1 VKSTVSMESA
11 PTEGGAPPLRSGR
24 LARGVAYNLA
34 GAAVPAVLGLLAIPL
49 LAAGLGTAR
58 LGVLT
63 LAWTVLGYLAV
74 MHFGVGRALTQ
85 AAGRRLG
92 AGLAPTAWTA
102 LALTAGAGV
111 LAGVAL
117 LAAAGPLAAALRL
130 PPGLEREAAASFRVL
145 SLALPFTVSAP
156 ALSGLLEARGRFGRL
171 NAVTACVSAATYLGP
186 LAALA
191 LGAGLPGVVGV
202 LAGARA
208 AGWTALAV
216 LCLREFPELRAAAR
230 PERGRAAE
238 LLRFGGWSTV
248 SAVAGPVMAYTDR
261 FVIAGALSASAVAFY
276 ATPQEVALRI
286 GMLSGAVV
294 GVFFPAFAAASA
306 AADAPARVGRLLRG
320 GWEAAFALAL
330 VPALAL
336 AAFAGEGLRLWLGA
350 EWAAAARWPLAWLAA
365 GLLVNSIAK
374 VIAALLLGVGRPD
387 VPARLH
393 LAEVMLYLPLL
404 FVLVHRFGIAG
415 AAAAWT
421 ARAAGDAAAL
431 LWAAARVVPGAAPAA
446 RAAAVAGMMGM
457 GAVAVAAL
465 LGPVWMRAAWVAL
478 AACLTAAVALRRLA
492 PMRAQLAG

>member
-1 VKSTVSMESA
+1 MSTAAA
-11 PTEGGAPPLRSGR
+11 PVEGVPPLLRSGR

-63 LAWTVLGYLAV
+63 LAWTVLGYLEV
-74 MHFGVGRALTQ
+74 MHFGVGRALTH
-85 AAGRRLG
+85 AAGRGLG
-92 AGLAPTAWTA
+92 TGLAPTAWTA
-102 LALTAGAGV
+102 LALTLGAGV
-111 LAGVAL
+111 LGGLALFAG
-117 LAAAGPLAAALRL
+117 AGPLAAALRL

-156 ALSGLLEARGRFGRL
+156 SLSGLLEAAGRFGRL
-171 NAVTACVSAATYLGP
+171 NAVTASVSAATDLGP

-191 LGAGLPGVVGV
+191 LGAGLPGVVAV
-202 LAGARA
+202 LAAARA

-216 LCLREFPELRAAAR
+216 LCLREFPELRAVAR
-230 PERGRAAE
+230 PERGRAVA

-261 FVIAGALSASAVAFY
+261 FVIAGALSAQAVAFY

-294 GVFFPAFAAASA
+294 GVYFPAFAAASA
-306 AADAPARVGRLLRG
+306 VADAPVRVGRLLRD
-320 GWEAAFALAL
+320 GWQAAFALLL

-336 AAFAGEGLRLWLGA
+336 AAFAGEGLRLWLGP

-365 GLLVNSIAK
+365 GLLVNAIAK

-387 VPARLH
+387 VPARLY
-393 LAEVMLYLPLL
+393 LVEVALYLPLL
-404 FVLVHRFGIAG
+404 FYLVHRFGIAG
-415 AAAAWT
+415 AGAAW
-421 ARAAGDAAAL
+421 ALRAAGDAAAL
-431 LWAAARVVPGAAPAA
+431 LWAATRVVPGAAPAA
-446 RAAAVAGMMGM
+446 RSAALAGAAGM

-478 AACLTAAVALRRLA
+478 AALLTAWVGWRRWRSLLA
-492 PMRAQLAG
+492 RAQAEGR